1 MGAGNGVRSMVRGLS
16 HRRSNAR
23 SAGGEEYEKKRKTI
37 ISAAAAIFREKGYA
51 AANGDD
57 IAKKASMDRASLYYY
72 YAGKQEI
79 FRDMVG
85 EAVLANVLMA
95 EQIAAAVEPPESK
108 LRRLIEGLFSSY
120 SRHYPYL
127 FVFVQEEM
135 TRLTK
140 DKSIWS
146 ATMKRLDKR
155 FDDAVIKIIQTGLDD
170 GSFKTEGDARLT
182 AVAIIGMCNWSHRW
196 FDPNRGTD
204 GAKVAEVFSD
214 LVLKGLVAKAD

>member
-1 MGAGNGVRSMVRGLS
+1 MVRGLS
-16 HRRSNAR
+16 SRRSNAR
-23 SAGGEEYEKKRKTI
+23 STGGEEYEKKRKAI
-37 ISAAAAIFREKGYA
+37 VLAAASIFREKGYA

-57 IAKKASMDRASLYYY
+57 IAKKAKMDRASLYYY

-85 EAVLANVLMA
+85 EAVTDNVLMA
-95 EQIAAAVEPPESK
+95 EQIAASQDAPASE

-120 SRHYPYL
+120 ARHYPYL

-140 DKSIWS
+140 DKSAWS

-155 FDDAVIKIIQTGLDD
+155 FDDAVIKIIQKGMDD
-170 GSFKTEGDARLT
+170 GSFKKGDARLT
-182 AVAIIGMCNWSHRW
+182 AVGIIGMCNWSHRW
-196 FDPNRGTD
+196 FDPSRGID
-204 GAKVAEVFSD
+204 GATVATTFSD
-214 LVLKGLVAKAD
+214 LVLNGMIAATA

>member
-1 MGAGNGVRSMVRGLS
+1 MVRGLS
-16 HRRSNAR
+16 SRRSNAR
-23 SAGGEEYEKKRKTI
+23 SAGGDEYEKKRKAI
-37 ISAAAAIFREKGYA
+37 ISAAASIFREKGYA

-57 IAKKASMDRASLYYY
+57 IAKKAKMDRASLYYY

-85 EAVLANVLMA
+85 EAVTGNVLMA
-95 EQIAAAVEPPESK
+95 EEIAASEDAPASK

-120 SRHYPYL
+120 ARHYPYL

-140 DKSIWS
+140 DKSTWS

-155 FDDAVIKIIQTGLDD
+155 FDDAVIKIIQKGMDD
-170 GSFKTEGDARLT
+170 GSFNPGDARLT
-182 AVAIIGMCNWSHRW
+182 AIGIIGMCNWSHRW
-196 FDPNRGTD
+196 FDPGRGVD
-204 GAKVAEVFSD
+204 GATVATAFSD
-214 LVLKGLVAKAD
+214 LVLNGMITKGG

>member
-1 MGAGNGVRSMVRGLS
+1 MIRGLS
-16 HRRSNAR
+16 NRRTNAR
-23 SAGGEEYEKKRKTI
+23 SAGGEEYEKKRKAI
-37 ISAAAAIFREKGYA
+37 ISAAASIFREKGYA

-57 IAKKASMDRASLYYY
+57 IAKKARMDRASLYYY

-85 EAVLANVLMA
+85 EAVLDNVLMA
-95 EQIAAAVEPPESK
+95 EQIAGSTESPESK

-140 DKSIWS
+140 DKSNWS
-146 ATMKRLDKR
+146 ATMKRLDRR
-155 FDDAVIKIIQTGLDD
+155 FDDAVIKIIQTGIDD
-170 GSFKTEGDARLT
+170 HSFTTQGDARLT
-182 AVAIIGMCNWSHRW
+182 AAAIIGMCNWSHRW
-196 FDPNRGTD
+196 FDPNRGHD
-204 GAKVAEVFSD
+204 SAKIAAVFSD
-214 LVLKGLVAKAD
+214 LALKGVLSKTD